1 MAPELGMENCIDP
14 SVFCT
19 TILVTGLNSAVISH
33 SGTSPPLGT
42 SLLFGPFKAFQLSP
56 GTNVLSYQPK
66 TKEYL
71 TMSPLM
77 CFIMN

>member
-33 SGTSPPLGT
+33 SGA

-56 GTNVLSYQPK
+56 GTNVLSCQPK

-77 CFIMN
+77 CLIMN